1 MSGTSKSCHF
11 RIFLFLLLTLP
22 CQAFFAQGTG
32 RVASSPI
39 PSFAQKSAD
48 FSVRANNESVPV
60 EHFRDSHVARL
71 STDNSVTLKIT
82 TSAPIT
88 SYSIH
93 PDHFH
98 LKGNVQGNTLTVSVS
113 ATQFE
118 PEPTYLIF
126 EINDMDNL
134 VVLIDPLEK
143 NAPTPTT
150 PGVIDVRAAPYSAD
164 PSGKKLST
172 AAIQSAIDTAS
183 KNGGGVVFVA
193 PGLYRIQSLV
203 LKDNVTLYLSEGAV
217 IQGSAYTADFR
228 DDPTYTSKQNFPYL
242 IQAQDFK
249 NIAVKGR
256 GVLDCAGGTIY
267 GEDGAPQAVTA
278 GASLRRGAIRVTN
291 GKGFT
296 LEGVTIRDSTTWTVV
311 MDRVENVLMVRPKLI
326 GPIWPRNDGIDV
338 FGRHILVEKAFVY
351 TGDDNFCVK
360 ALKPDY
366 PAYDI
371 SFKDSI
377 GYGNSAG
384 VKVGMQ
390 SESPQ
395 SDIHFEDIDIV
406 HTGRGL
412 VVERKSEGHN
422 GRKGDVHNAS
432 SIQNVYFTDIR
443 VEKIEGTG
451 GMSRDPIHINS
462 EGPGSISNVYFKR
475 VALGNFGPHPSVI
488 SGFDSAD
495 SVSNVFFEDLT
506 IGGKPIDNVGVGDF
520 KVKDAANIKFS
531 FSQKN

>member
-1 MSGTSKSCHF
+1 MSRTSMRYHF
-11 RIFLFLLLTLP
+11 SIFFFLLLTLP

-32 RVASSPI
+32 RVVSSPI
-39 PSFAQKSAD
+39 PTFAQKSTD
-48 FSVRANNESVPV
+48 FSVSANGESVPV
-60 EHFRDSHVARL
+60 DHFRDSHVARL
-71 STDNSVTLKIT
+71 STDDIVTLKIT
-82 TSAPIT
+82 TSAPIR

-126 EINDMDNL
+126 KINDMDNL
-134 VVLIDPLEK
+134 IVLVDPLEK
-143 NAPTPTT
+143 NAPTPTA

-164 PSGKKLST
+164 PSGKNLST
-172 AAIQSAIDTAS
+172 TAIQSAIDEAS

-217 IQGSAYTADFR
+217 IQGSVYAADFR
-228 DDPTYTSKQNFPYL
+228 DDPTYMSKRDFPYL
-242 IQAQDFK
+242 IRAQDFK

-256 GVLDCAGGTIY
+256 GVLDCAGGTVY
-267 GEDGAPQAVTA
+267 GEDGEPQAVTA
-278 GASLRRGAIRVTN
+278 GASFRRGAIRVTN

-311 MDRVENVLMVRPKLI
+311 MDRVENVSMIRPKLI

-338 FGRHILVEKAFVY
+338 FGRHVLVEKAFVY
-351 TGDDNFCVK
+351 TGDDDFCVK
-360 ALKPDY
+360 ALKADY

-371 SFKDSI
+371 TFKDSI

-384 VKVGMQ
+384 VKVGNE
-390 SESPQ
+390 SASPQ

-412 VVERKSEGHN
+412 VVERKGNAHN
-422 GRKGDVHNAS
+422 TG

-451 GMSRDPIHINS
+451 GISRDPIHIND
-462 EGPGSISNVYFKR
+462 EGPWFHQQCLFQTCCVRQFWPSP
-475 VALGNFGPHPSVI
+475 FGHQRLRFG
-488 SGFDSAD
+488 GFG
-495 SVSNVFFEDLT
+495 FQRFL
-506 IGGKPIDNVGVGDF
+506 
-520 KVKDAANIKFS
+520 
-531 FSQKN
+531 